1 MCIICTREWGEIMEH
16 HDTINQLMTEHGTH
30 VLHLAYSY
38 VRNRQ
43 TAEDL
48 TQEIFIKCY
57 EKLDTFKGDSTL
69 QTWLYR
75 IASNHCK
82 DYLRSWYHRKIHVT
96 GYISSLLTGSQ
107 ASPEKQL
114 MDHAENQE
122 LGEAMFKLPVKYRE
136 VIFLFYYQE
145 CTLKEVSE
153 ICNLNI
159 NTVKSRLTRAKE
171 LLKKYLTER
180 GENHGGTSE
189 EVKGKSV
196 KGRIG

>member
-1 MCIICTREWGEIMEH
+1 MEH
-16 HDTINQLMTEHGTH
+16 QETINRLMTEHGTQ

-57 EKLDTFKGDSTL
+57 EKLDTFKGDSSL

-82 DYLRSWYHRKIHVT
+82 DYLRSWHHRKIHVS
-96 GYISSLLTGSQ
+96 GYISSLMTGSQ
-107 ASPEKQL
+107 ASPEKQF
-114 MDHAENQE
+114 MDRAENQE
-122 LGEAMFKLPVKYRE
+122 LADAMFQLPLKYRE

-145 CTLKEVSE
+145 CQLKEISE

-159 NTVKSRLTRAKE
+159 NTVKSRLTKAKR
-171 LLKKYLTER
+171 LLKDYLIER
-180 GENHGGTSE
+180 GENHGGTQESQ
-189 EVKGKSV
+189 GKSV

>member
-1 MCIICTREWGEIMEH
+1 MEH
-16 HDTINQLMTEHGTH
+16 QETINQLMTEHGTQ

-57 EKLDTFKGDSTL
+57 EKLDTFKGDSSL

-82 DYLRSWYHRKIHVT
+82 DYLRSWHHRKIHVS

-107 ASPEKQL
+107 ASPEKQI
-114 MDHAENQE
+114 MDQAENHE
-122 LGEAMFKLPVKYRE
+122 LADAMFQLPMKYRE

-145 CTLKEVSE
+145 CSLKEISE

-159 NTVKSRLTRAKE
+159 NTVKSRLTKAKK
-171 LLKKYLTER
+171 LLKDYLIER
-180 GENHGGTSE
+180 GENYGEPYQES
-189 EVKGKSV
+189 KGKSV